1 MKPPPKKTEE
11 EMTMK
16 ELREH
21 KKIQEAEAEALRIE
35 QEQQDRA
42 ILRTTSIQNYLVET
56 AERDIRIAKSKIDD
70 AKERY
75 YDFDH
80 NYGFADKLEEL
91 YEELATAEHKLQMI
105 RLYPFNAP
113 ISTDTRNRN
122 HCWYKGGYFT
132 EAYHEATSQYEKK
145 YNLIVDK
152 DKELYHNATNQY
164 EDLRDNCPF

>member
-1 MKPPPKKTEE
+1 MKPPPKKTES

-21 KKIQEAEAEALRIE
+21 KKIQEAEAEANRIE

-105 RLYPFNAP
+105 RVYPFNAP
-113 ISTDTRNRN
+113 ITTDTSNRN
-122 HCWYKGGYFT
+122 HSWYKNGFYT
-132 EAYHEATSQYEKK
+132 EAYHEATSQYE
-145 YNLIVDK
+145 
-152 DKELYHNATNQY
+152 
-164 EDLRDNCPF
+164 DLRKDMIEDKTYGNNQTDGW